1 MSQIVYLNGQYLPLE
16 QARVSVL
23 DRGFMLGDGAY
34 ELIPV
39 FSRQP
44 FRLAEH
50 LRRLQH
56 TLDGIRLP
64 NPMQDEEWR
73 AVIVRMISLQS
84 ADDQSVYVQ
93 ITRGAAPRDHAFPKN
108 TPPTVL
114 VISNPMNPPDSAQ
127 MEDGICAV
135 SSEDIRWGRCDLK
148 TLNLLPN
155 VLAKQKAI
163 EAGCVECVLF
173 RRDGSSS
180 VLTEGAASNIF
191 VVKNGVILAPV
202 KDHRVLP
209 GITYDL
215 VLELAQAN
223 AMPYEVRD
231 IREAEV
237 RAADELWLT
246 SSGREVQ
253 AIVTLDGLPVGSGVP
268 GPLYRR
274 MIDLYQA
281 YKKSITQA

>member
-1 MSQIVYLNGQYLPLE
+1 MSQTVYLNGRYLPIE
-16 QARVSVL
+16 EAQVSVL
-23 DRGFMLGDGAY
+23 DRGFMLGDGVY

-39 FSRQP
+39 FARKP
-44 FRLAEH
+44 FRLEEH

-56 TLDGIRLP
+56 SLDGIRLP
-64 NPMQDEEWR
+64 NPMNEAAWR
-73 AVIVRMISLQS
+73 TVIARMIELQP
-84 ADDQSVYVQ
+84 ADDQSVYLQ

-114 VISNPMNPPDSAQ
+114 VISNAMNPPDAMQ
-127 MEDGICAV
+127 MEHGICAV

-163 EAGCVECVLF
+163 EAGCVECILF
-173 RRDGSSS
+173 RRDEHDGI
-180 VLTEGAASNIF
+180 LAEGAASSIF
-191 VVKNGVILAPV
+191 VVKDGVLLAPV
-202 KDHRVLP
+202 KDHHILP
-209 GITYDL
+209 GVTYDL
-215 VLELAQAN
+215 VLELAAAN
-223 AMPYEVRD
+223 GFPFEVRD
-231 IREAEV
+231 IHESEV

-253 AIVTLDGLPVGSGVP
+253 AIVRLDGLPVGSGEP

-274 MIDLYQA
+274 MINLYQR
-281 YKKSITQA
+281 YKRTVTQV

>member
-1 MSQIVYLNGQYLPLE
+1 MSGQIAYLNGEFLALE

-23 DRGFMLGDGAY
+23 DRGFMLGDGVY

-39 FSRQP
+39 YARKP
-44 FRLAEH
+44 FRLDEH
-50 LRRLQH
+50 LRRLQYS
-56 TLDGIRLP
+56 LDGIRLP
-64 NPMQDEEWR
+64 NPLKDKEWR
-73 AVIVRMISLQS
+73 AVIARIIALQPGN
-84 ADDQSVYVQ
+84 DQTVYVQ
-93 ITRGAAPRDHAFPKN
+93 VTRGAAPRDHAFPKN

-114 VISNPMNPPDSAQ
+114 VLSNPANPPDPAQ
-127 MEDGICAV
+127 MQNGICAV
-135 SSEDIRWGRCDLK
+135 SATDIRWGRCDLK

-155 VLAKQKAI
+155 VLAKQQAL

-173 RRDGSSS
+173 RDG

-191 VVKNGVILAPV
+191 VVKDGVILAPI

-215 VLELAQAN
+215 VLELAA
-223 AMPYEVRD
+223 ASKMPFEVRD
-231 IREAEV
+231 IAEAEV

-253 AIVTLDGLPVGSGVP
+253 AIVQLDGIPVGNGRP
-268 GPLYRR
+268 GLNYRR
-274 MIDLYQA
+274 IIALYQD
-281 YKKSITQA
+281 YKRTLTQA

>member
-16 QARVSVL
+16 QASVSVL

-39 FSRQP
+39 FSRKP
-44 FRLAEH
+44 FRLDEH

-64 NPMQDEEWR
+64 NPMRDEEWR
-73 AVIVRMISLQS
+73 AVIARMISLQP
-84 ADDQSVYVQ
+84 AIDQSVYLQ

-114 VISNPMNPPDSAQ
+114 VISNPMNPPDPAQ
-127 MEDGICAV
+127 MAHGICAV

-155 VLAKQKAI
+155 VLAKQQAI
-163 EAGCVECVLF
+163 EAGCVECILF
-173 RRDGSSS
+173 RDG

-191 VVKNGVILAPV
+191 VVKDGVILAPV

-215 VLELAQAN
+215 VLELAKAN
-223 AMPYEVRD
+223 NLPCEVRD
-231 IREAEV
+231 IAEAEV
-237 RAADELWLT
+237 RDADELWLT

-253 AIVTLDGLPVGSGVP
+253 AIVQLDGVPVGSGEP
-268 GPLYRR
+268 GLFYRR
-274 MIDLYQA
+274 MIRLYQA
-281 YKKSITQA
+281 YKRAIIQA

>member
-1 MSQIVYLNGQYLPLE
+1 M
-16 QARVSVL
+16 
-23 DRGFMLGDGAY
+23 
-34 ELIPV
+34 

-64 NPMQDEEWR
+64 NPLRDEEWI
-73 AVIVRMISLQS
+73 ALITRMIGLQ
-84 ADDQSVYVQ
+84 AANDQSVYVQ
-93 ITRGAAPRDHAFPKN
+93 ITRGVAPRDHAFPKN
-108 TPPTVL
+108 TSPTVL
-114 VISNPMNPPDSAQ
+114 VISNPMNPPDPAH
-127 MEDGICAV
+127 MEHGICAV
-135 SSEDIRWGRCDLK
+135 STADIRWGRCDLK

-155 VLAKQKAI
+155 VLAKQKAV
-163 EAGCVECVLF
+163 EAGCVECILF
-173 RRDGSSS
+173 RNG

-215 VLELAQAN
+215 VLELAVAN
-223 AMPYEVRD
+223 NLRFEVRD
-231 IREAEV
+231 IAEAEV

-253 AIVTLDGLPVGSGVP
+253 AIVRLDEAAVGSGEP
-268 GPLYRR
+268 GSLYRR

-281 YKKSITQA
+281 YKRAIIL